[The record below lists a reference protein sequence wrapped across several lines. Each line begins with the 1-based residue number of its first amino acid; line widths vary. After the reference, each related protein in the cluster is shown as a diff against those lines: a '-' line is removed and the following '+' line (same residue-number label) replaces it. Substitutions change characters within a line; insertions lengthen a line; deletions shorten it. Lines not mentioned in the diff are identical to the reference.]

1 MSIVMDERQTD
12 APSPTTP
19 GGLFDAPAPNVA
31 PDGPQSRQIPGSD
44 EAFDYRPIPLLSPIT
59 LILGFVGLSAFLGT
73 IGLPV
78 ALAGTG
84 LGIAACFKYRGSR
97 GVYGGVW
104 MAVAGL
110 FLSIIGL
117 VGGSSLFAFH
127 VATEVPEG
135 YRRINFSKDI
145 SKKEFVVENNR
156 LGLHP
161 EVKALDG
168 EKIFVKGY
176 MYPTGV
182 MQGLTS
188 FILVKDNQQCCFG
201 GNPAVGDMIQ
211 VKMRDGKTAEF
222 FSGRVAVAGTFHTL
236 DPKLGGELAPVYIL
250 DGDAFDLSR
259 TPL

>member
-1 MSIVMDERQTD
+1 MDELQTD
-12 APSPTTP
+12 VPSRPAP
-19 GGLFDAPAPNVA
+19 GGLFDAPAPTQSPGA
-31 PDGPQSRQIPGSD
+31 PQSRQIPGSD

-59 LILGFVGLSAFLGT
+59 LILGFVGLSAFLGVV
-73 IGLPV
+73 GLPV
-78 ALAGTG
+78 ALVGTG
-84 LGIAACFKYRGSR
+84 LGIAACLKYRGSR
-97 GVYGGVW
+97 GVYGGLW

-110 FLSIIGL
+110 VLSVVGL
-117 VGGSSLFAFH
+117 AGGSTLFAFH

-135 YRRINFSKDI
+135 YRRISFSKDI
-145 SKKEFVVENNR
+145 SKKEFVVENNK
-156 LGLHP
+156 LSLHP

-168 EKIFVKGY
+168 EKVFVKGY

-211 VKMRDGKTAEF
+211 VKMSAGKTAEF
-222 FSGRVAVAGTFHTL
+222 FSGRVAVSGTFHTL
-236 DPKLGGELAPVYIL
+236 DPKLGGALAPVYTL
-250 DGDAFDLSR
+250 DGDSFDLSR